1 MESNNRLNTLNNSG
15 DNSVK
20 EVDLVQIFH
29 LLISKWMI
37 ILMVTLAMAAAS
49 YGYFHYVVTPQ
60 YTSNTRIMVINRQ
73 NSDQITATDITSST
87 SLSKDYVEI
96 VTAPSVLEQVIADL
110 NLDMSVS
117 SLKSMVSASLI
128 TDTRMI
134 NIAVTNE
141 DPILAKQI
149 ADSIAT
155 VSSDKI
161 SKVMN
166 IKDMVSII
174 DEGSLPKTP
183 SSPATKRNT
192 IIAALIGI
200 FVSCAVIIVA
210 NILNDT
216 IKTADDVEKYL
227 GVSVLGTIPVF
238 ESESTAG
245 NKKNKFKK
253 SAAK

>member
-1 MESNNRLNTLNNSG
+1 MESNNKLNTLNNSG

-20 EVDLVQIFH
+20 EIDLVQIYH
-29 LLISKWMI
+29 LLLSKWMV
-37 ILMVTLAMAAAS
+37 ILFVAMALAVAS

-60 YTSNTRIMVINRQ
+60 YTSTTRIMVVNRQ

-110 NLDMSVS
+110 NLKMSLS

-134 NIAVTNE
+134 NINVTNE

-149 ADSIAT
+149 ADSIAS
-155 VSSDKI
+155 VSSEKI

-174 DEGSLPKTP
+174 DEGSLPKNP

-192 IIAALIGI
+192 IIAALIGA
-200 FVSCAVIIVA
+200 FLTCAVIIVA

-227 GVSVLGTIPVF
+227 GVSVLGTIPLF
-238 ESESTAG
+238 EGDAAAG
-245 NKKNKFKK
+245 SKKKK
-253 SAAK
+253 ASKSVAK